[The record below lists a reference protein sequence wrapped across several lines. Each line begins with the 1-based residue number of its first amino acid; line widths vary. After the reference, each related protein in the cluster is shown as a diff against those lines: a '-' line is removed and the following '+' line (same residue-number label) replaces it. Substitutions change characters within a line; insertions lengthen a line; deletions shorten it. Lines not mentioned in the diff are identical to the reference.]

1 MTCKVAILVSGTGT
15 NMEALID
22 AMSDPEFGAEPVLV
36 LSNNPDAVAL
46 SKAHR
51 KNVPTSVID
60 HRNFRHDRRSFD
72 RKMNEALVEANAD
85 IVCLAG
91 FMRILGEEFV
101 RNWENRVLNIHPS
114 LLPDYKGL
122 DTHRRAILDGREQ
135 AGCTV
140 HLVTVELDAGPIAG
154 QTAVPILPGDTP
166 DSLAARVAK
175 AEHRLYPTV
184 LKEFIRAQQ
193 RSS

>member
-1 MTCKVAILVSGTGT
+1 
-15 NMEALID
+15 MEALIG
-22 AMSDPEFGAEPVLV
+22 AMKDPEFGAEPVLV
-36 LSNNPDAVAL
+36 LSNNSDAAAL
-46 SKAHR
+46 TKAR
-51 KNVPTSVID
+51 RERVPTRVVD
-60 HRNFRHDRRSFD
+60 HRGYRRDRRSFD
-72 RKMNEALVEANAD
+72 RKINETLVEAGAD
-85 IVCLAG
+85 VVCLAG

-122 DTHRRAILDGREQ
+122 DTHRRAIRDGRKQ

-140 HLVTVELDAGPIAG
+140 HLVTVELDAGPTVG

-166 DSLAARVAK
+166 DSLAARVAE

-184 LKEFIRAQQ
+184 LKEFIRAVQ
-193 RSS
+193 RNP

>member
-1 MTCKVAILVSGTGT
+1 MTCRVAILVSGTGT

-22 AMSDPEFGAEPVLV
+22 AMEDPEFGAEPVLV
-36 LSNNPDAVAL
+36 LSNNSEAAAL
-46 SKAHR
+46 KKARR
-51 KNVPTSVID
+51 KRVPTRVVD
-60 HRNFRHDRRSFD
+60 HRGHRRDRRSFD
-72 RKMNEALVEANAD
+72 RKINEILVEARVD
-85 IVCLAG
+85 VVCLAG
-91 FMRILGEEFV
+91 FMRILGKEFV
-101 RNWENRVLNIHPS
+101 RNWENRILNIHPS

-140 HLVTVELDAGPIAG
+140 HLATVELDAGPVLG

-166 DSLAARVAK
+166 DSLAERVAK

-184 LKEFIRAQQ
+184 LKEFIRSSQ
-193 RSS
+193 RNP